1 METRFKKVILTG
13 GMVTA
18 FSVTTAF
25 AGMPVEDET
34 TEKMLAEYEAVTAQ
48 KDNIAF
54 NVTVDEMLDGKFAN
68 VTEEP
73 SLEISNLSLVTSTAT
88 TSLKDT
94 ESVDVGV
101 ESVLASGSEVTVQ
114 EAAVENTVDTQVAVV
129 DTQEIV
135 AENTVDTQDA
145 VQDEESASEEAGVW
159 DNLVIAKVDESLNI
173 RSQADSSAEV
183 IGQLG
188 RGCVGEILE
197 QGEEWTKISSGK
209 VEGYVSNQYI
219 LTGTE
224 AEAFANDLDLYQAE
238 VTTDILRVRMDASTE
253 AGILGAVAKGDRL
266 VVIDDVSNPEWMMVQ
281 FGQSEGFVSKE
292 YVAASYKFSYAKTM
306 EEIQAEAAR
315 VAAMNSSRSA
325 AVDLSADEVTMIA
338 AMIQC
343 EAGGESFKGKVAV
356 GNVILNRVKS
366 SRYPSTIKG
375 VLTQRGQF
383 GPYSSGKWQRVLKNG
398 VSKECIKAAK
408 EAMSGTNYVGNAKSF
423 NNKRCGR
430 KGTVIGNHV
439 FW

>member
-68 VTEEP
+68 VTAEP

-114 EAAVENTVDTQVAVV
+114 EAAV
-129 DTQEIV
+129 
-135 AENTVDTQDA
+135 ENTVDTQDA

-238 VTTDILRVRMDASTE
+238 VTTDILRVRLDASTE

>member
-73 SLEISNLSLVTSTAT
+73 SLELSNLSLVTSTAF
-88 TSLKDT
+88 SGLEEA

-101 ESVLASGSEVTVQ
+101 ESVLTSGD
-114 EAAVENTVDTQVAVV
+114 EATAQAPVVKNTVT
-129 DTQEIV
+129 TQETV
-135 AENTVDTQDA
+135 AANTVDTQDA
-145 VQDEESASEEAGVW
+145 VQEDAEASEKASVW
-159 DNLVIAKVDESLNI
+159 DNLVIANVDESLNI
-173 RSQADSSAEV
+173 RAQSNSSAEV
-183 IGQLG
+183 IGQLE

-209 VEGYVSNQYI
+209 VEGYVNNKYI

-224 AEAFANDLDLYQAE
+224 AEAFANELDLYRAE
-238 VTTDILRVRMDASTE
+238 VTADILRVRMDASTE

-266 VVIDDVSNPEWMMVQ
+266 VVIDDFSNPEWMMVE
-281 FGQSEGFVSKE
+281 FGDGEGFVSKE
-292 YVAASYKFSYAKTM
+292 YVNASYNFSYAKTM
-306 EEIQAEAAR
+306 AEIQAEQA
-315 VAAMNSSRSA
+315 AAMSIQSSG
-325 AVDLSADEVTMIA
+325 AVKTQDNAVNLSADDVTMIA

-366 SRYPSTIKG
+366 SRYPNTVKG
-375 VLTQRGQF
+375 VLTQRSQF
-383 GPYSSGKWQRVLKNG
+383 GPYSTGKWQRVLKNG

-423 NNKRCGR
+423 NNKRCGH